1 MQGVQ
6 GFLTNGRTRLAAY
19 EEYSILGR
27 CPECRADL
35 VNAGEEGGELA
46 CSKCGVV
53 VGGAASVRDDG
64 SSAPSVSKNG
74 PLGSY
79 IEAPGDSGQ
88 SRSGPAFGQARLNP
102 NIIGREGPL
111 QACSEMTDRIASKL
125 GLPKS
130 VSQSANLVARR
141 LLPARKEMGASIAA
155 ISAYSLLHA
164 CRSAGI
170 SHISYKTIVEA
181 YRDAGFRIC
190 RSKVM
195 RIGLD
200 SQVPLPQASVEEL
213 VKAAV
218 GKLQSSEAVAARLK
232 ERNLDPR
239 EYFTRLLELAKE
251 VASQASGLNGFNPRT
266 IAAGSVYL
274 ASVAIAEKRAFTQH
288 EAGETLGMAEYTVRE
303 FCCRSRNEMGLK
315 VEAQVGLVK
324 SGPDLRRT

>member
-6 GFLTNGRTRLAAY
+6 GILTNGRTRLAAY
-19 EEYSILGR
+19 EEYGILGK

-35 VNAGEEGGELA
+35 VNAGEELA

-53 VGGAASVRDDG
+53 VGRAASAREDG
-64 SSAPSVSKNG
+64 SWAPSVIKSG

-79 IEAPGDSGQ
+79 IMPPGDSAG
-88 SRSGPAFGQARLNP
+88 SKGGPAFGLAKLNP
-102 NIIGREGPL
+102 NIIGRRGAP
-111 QACSEMTDRIASKL
+111 QACSEMTDRIAGNL

-130 VSQSANLVARR
+130 VAQSADLVARR
-141 LLPARKEMGASIAA
+141 LLPARKEIGASIPA

-190 RSKVM
+190 RSKLM

-200 SQVPLPQASVEEL
+200 SPVPLPKASVEEL
-213 VKAAV
+213 VNAVV

-239 EYFTRLLELAKE
+239 EYFTKLLELAKE
-251 VASQASGLNGFNPRT
+251 VASQARRLNGFNPRT
-266 IAAGSVYL
+266 VAAGSVYL
-274 ASVAIAEKRAFTQH
+274 ASVAIAEKKAFTQH

-324 SGPDLRRT
+324 SGPDLRRA

>member
-6 GFLTNGRTRLAAY
+6 GFLTNGRTKVAAY

-46 CSKCGVV
+46 CSNCGVV
-53 VGGAASVRDDG
+53 VGTAASVRDDG

-79 IEAPGDSGQ
+79 FLTPGDAGP
-88 SRSGPAFGQARLNP
+88 SRSGPAFGLARLNP
-102 NIIGREGPL
+102 NIIGRGGPL
-111 QACSEMTDRIASKL
+111 QACTEMTDRIASNL
-125 GLPKS
+125 ELPKS
-130 VSQSANLVARR
+130 VAQSANLIARR
-141 LLPARKEMGASIAA
+141 LLPCRKDIGATIPA

-170 SHISYKTIVEA
+170 SHISHKTIVEA
-181 YRDAGFRIC
+181 YNVAGFRVC
-190 RSKVM
+190 RSKLL

-200 SQVPLPQASVEEL
+200 SPVPLPHASVEEL

-218 GKLQSSEAVAARLK
+218 GKLQSSEAVAARLR

-274 ASVAIAEKRAFTQH
+274 ASVAIAEKKTFTQH
-288 EAGETLGMAEYTVRE
+288 DAGETLGMAEYTVRE

-324 SGPDLRRT
+324 SGSDLRRA